1 MRYKYM
7 YDTCMIHIYI
17 YNYYRSWESIGNID
31 EHPSVFFFGSPRLV
45 ELVELVES
53 RLESTCDSCSARLRR
68 LGPVLWQ
75 AALLQLELVEEMLP
89 KKLEVW
95 MALVTEF
102 L

>member
-1 MRYKYM
+1 
-7 YDTCMIHIYI
+7 
-17 YNYYRSWESIGNID
+17 
-31 EHPSVFFFGSPRLV
+31 
-45 ELVELVES
+45 
-53 RLESTCDSCSARLRR
+53 
-68 LGPVLWQ
+68 VLWQ